1 MLALLF
7 TRMLLLCSFHAVHIS
22 YGDITI
28 SQNSISGNFT
38 FFKDDWAKA
47 TEHWYGRPISTEPKA
62 TQDWMECEYLKS
74 HVRFWLD
81 GFRQPVGIAP
91 RVKEDGAQSITYEFT
106 SAIPANRGT
115 IIIDSRVDLSEY
127 SDQMNL
133 LTVKVKDETMNL
145 IFTNDNTTT
154 TIKL

>member
-7 TRMLLLCSFHAVHIS
+7 TRLLLLYSFHAVHIS

-28 SQNSISGNFT
+28 AQDSMKGSLT

-47 TEHWYGRPISTEPKA
+47 TEHWYGRSMSTAPKQ
-62 TQDWMECEYLKS
+62 TQDAMELEYLKA
-74 HVRFWLD
+74 HVRFWND
-81 GFRQPVGIAP
+81 GFSEQIRFSPSI
-91 RVKEDGAQSITYEFT
+91 KEDAGQSVTYEFT
-106 SAIPANRGT
+106 SAIPMHHRT
-115 IIIDSRVDLSEY
+115 IIIDSRAVLSEY

-133 LTVKVKDETMNL
+133 LTVKIHDESTNL
-145 IFTNDNTTT
+145 VLTNDHPTA

>member
-1 MLALLF
+1 MLALLL
-7 TRMLLLCSFHAVHIS
+7 TRMLLLCAFHAVHIS

-28 SQNSISGNFT
+28 SQDSISGNLT

-47 TEHWYGRPISTEPKA
+47 TEHWYGHSISTETKA
-62 TQDWMECEYLKS
+62 TQDCMECEYLKS
-74 HVRFWLD
+74 HVRFWLN
-81 GFRQPVGIAP
+81 GFSQPISIVP
-91 RVKEDGAQSITYEFT
+91 RVKEDGAQSVTYEFT
-106 SAIPANRGT
+106 SAISANRRT

-133 LTVKVKDETMNL
+133 LTVKVKDDTKNL
-145 IFTNDNTTT
+145 VLTNDNPTA

>member
-1 MLALLF
+1 MLGLF
-7 TRMLLLCSFHAVHIS
+7 ISRMLLLCSFHAVHIS

-28 SQNSISGNFT
+28 SQDSIKGNLT
-38 FFKDDWAKA
+38 FFKDDWTKA
-47 TEHWYGRPISTEPKA
+47 TEHWYGRPISTETKA

-74 HVRFWLD
+74 HVRFWID
-81 GFRQPVGIAP
+81 GFSQPVTIAP
-91 RVKEDGAQSITYEFT
+91 RVKEDGAQSVTYEFT
-106 SAIPANRGT
+106 SAIPSRHQT
-115 IIIDSRVDLSEY
+115 IIIDSRADLSEY

-145 IFTNDNTTT
+145 IFTSDNTTS